1 VEKIMSETIYKNVD
15 GVKVPLS
22 EEELAQREID
32 IKRDIDNLP
41 MFKLEALR
49 QDRTPL
55 LEEADYKINTLVDNG
70 ADATAWRKYRQ
81 ELRDITNTSDLDNV
95 TFPTKPS

>member
-1 VEKIMSETIYKNVD
+1 MSETIYKSVD
-15 GVKVPLS
+15 GVKIPLS

-32 IKRDIDNLP
+32 IKNDIDNLP

>member
-1 VEKIMSETIYKNVD
+1 MSEIIYKSVD
-15 GVKVPLS
+15 GVKIPLS

-32 IKRDIDNLP
+32 IKREIDNIP

-49 QDRTPL
+49 NDRIPL
-55 LEEADYKINTLVDNG
+55 LKEADYKINTLVDNDE
-70 ADATAWRKYRQ
+70 DASAWRKYRQ

-95 TFPTKPS
+95 TFPAKPS

>member
-1 VEKIMSETIYKNVD
+1 MSEIIYKSVD
-15 GVKVPLS
+15 GVKIPLS

-32 IKRDIDNLP
+32 IKRDIDNIS
-41 MFKLEALR
+41 MFKLDALR
-49 QDRTPL
+49 QNRTPL

-70 ADATAWRKYRQ
+70 EDATAWRKYRQ

-95 TFPTKPS
+95 TFPNKPS

>member
-1 VEKIMSETIYKNVD
+1 MSETIYKNVD

>member
-1 VEKIMSETIYKNVD
+1 MYKNVD
-15 GVKVPLS
+15 GVRIKMTS
-22 EEELAQREID
+22 EEIAQRQADEKAYAD
-32 IKRDIDNLP
+32 DAPNR
-41 MFKLEALR
+41 KLGSLR
-49 QDRTPL
+49 NDRTSL

-70 ADATAWRKYRQ
+70 GDASAWRTYRQ